1 MKPYGKAL
9 IIIIA
14 LTFMGCAGQGMID
27 LTEKEVASVE
37 AMKTSGR
44 NLLKTWPFYSGLIRG
59 AMGKRI
65 NELPKSAID
74 AMDRLDELTDE
85 ENPITDKMIG
95 ESVGLRIH
103 LLAKSVQMA
112 LETFAPDVW
121 AILPR
126 IL

>member
-44 NLLKTWPFYSGLIRG
+44 NLLKTWPFYSGLIKG
-59 AMGKRI
+59 AMG
-65 NELPKSAID
+65 
-74 AMDRLDELTDE
+74 DRLSSLPQQAINAMKRLDTLSAKDKLSDEDL
-85 ENPITDKMIG
+85 G
-95 ESVGLRIH
+95 ESLGVRVH